1 MGDLAKIGFVP
12 FPEFVTIEELFV
24 LTGITRTMFT
34 GRGPEL
40 RSVLCL
46 RLKDS
51 KTCDYYHIAD
61 CEPYDNSSRYIT
73 GERVIVRFGN
83 LLRDDF
89 YFVRHELGTYYKYE
103 ITVRGKKMHL
113 VVSLS
118 HYTRLVAEDRE
129 YLESLPKVSI

>member
-1 MGDLAKIGFVP
+1 MGDLGKIGFVP

-24 LTGITRTMFT
+24 LAGITRNMFT

-46 RLKDS
+46 RGKDS

-61 CEPYDNSSRYIT
+61 CESYDNSSIYIT
-73 GERVIVRFGN
+73 GARVIVRFGN

-103 ITVRGKKMHL
+103 ITVQGKKMHL
-113 VVSLS
+113 VVSVS
-118 HYTRLVAEDRE
+118 DYTRLVYEDRR
-129 YLESLPKVSI
+129 YLESLPEVRI